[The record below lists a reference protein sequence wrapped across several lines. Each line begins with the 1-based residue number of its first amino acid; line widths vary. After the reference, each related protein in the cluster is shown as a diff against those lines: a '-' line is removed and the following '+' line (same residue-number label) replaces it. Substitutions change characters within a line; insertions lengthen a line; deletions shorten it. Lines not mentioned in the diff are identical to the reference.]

1 MRRRSESGVVAKE
14 RRFAVIMAGG
24 VGSRFWPWSREL
36 RPKQLLALAGR
47 RSMVAETVARLR
59 GVVRPEN
66 ILVVT
71 NRRLVGAMA
80 RDLPEL
86 PRGSILGE
94 PAGRNTAP
102 CIGWATLEVL
112 HRRPDA
118 VMAVLPADHVIA
130 PRAKFHSDL
139 LAGFAV
145 ADRAGQLVTFG
156 IRPTEPATGYGYIR
170 AGRVLAGHGEARRVG
185 GFVEKP
191 TLALAKRYVD
201 SGRYYWNSGMFVWR
215 ADVLWT
221 ELGEHLPGLARA
233 LKGMERAR
241 KSGVRAQIPRKDL
254 DRVYPRLESI
264 SIDYGVLERSRS
276 VAMLPATFSWSD
288 IGSWDATAA
297 LWPADEAGNA
307 SRDPLLAIDSAGN
320 VVATRGK
327 RVALLGV
334 NDLVVVDAGDVL
346 LVCPRARCQDVRRI
360 VSRLGERGWRE
371 LL

>member
-1 MRRRSESGVVAKE
+1 
-14 RRFAVIMAGG
+14 MAGG
-24 VGSRFWPWSREL
+24 VGSRFWPFSRQN

-47 RSMVAETVARLR
+47 RSMLADTVARLR
-59 GVVRPEN
+59 GVVAPQN

-71 NRRLVGAMA
+71 NRRLVAEIA
-80 RDLPEL
+80 RELPDLP
-86 PRGSILGE
+86 RASILGE

-112 HRRPDA
+112 HRRADA
-118 VMAVLPADHVIA
+118 VMAVLPADHVIG
-130 PRAKFHSDL
+130 PRERFQSDL
-139 LAGFAV
+139 LAGFDV

-170 AGRVLAGHGEARRVG
+170 AGAVLAGHGEARRVG

-191 TLALAKRYVD
+191 TLAVAKRYVE

-215 ADVLWT
+215 ADVLWD
-221 ELGEHLPGLARA
+221 EFGAHLPALARA
-233 LKGMERAR
+233 LTSMDRAR
-241 KSGVRAQIPRKDL
+241 TAGLRGRIPRERL
-254 DRVYPRLESI
+254 DRAYPRLESI
-264 SIDYGVLERSRS
+264 SIDYGVLERSRR
-276 VAMLPATFSWSD
+276 VAMLPANFSWSD

-297 LWPADEAGNA
+297 LWPVDADGNA
-307 SRDPLLAIDSAGN
+307 SRDPLLAVDSSGN

-334 NDLVVVDAGDVL
+334 SDLVIVDAGDAL

-360 VSRLGERGWRE
+360 VSRLGQRGWGE
-371 LL
+371 LS